1 MAQIQLVI
9 VTPEKTTFDQMVD
22 AVVVPLTDGEAG
34 FLPGHAPMIGRLGPG
49 ELRARTGSNE
59 QRYYVDGGNVQV
71 ESDVVSVLT
80 GRSLAASEI
89 DLEAARAAL
98 ASAEQESADTP
109 ALADLK
115 RKAMAQAQAQI
126 KMAEKS

>member
-9 VTPEKTTFDQMVD
+9 VTPEKTMFDQMVD
-22 AVVVPLTDGEAG
+22 FVTVPLIDGEAG

-49 ELRARTGSNE
+49 ELRARTGSSE
-59 QRYYVDGGNVQV
+59 ERYYVDGGNVQV

-80 GRSLAASEI
+80 GKSMLASEI
-89 DLEAARAAL
+89 DVAAARDALEAAK
-98 ASAEQESADTP
+98 QEPATSP

-115 RKAMAQAQAQI
+115 SKSIAQAQAQI
-126 KMAEKS
+126 RMAEKS